1 MSSQFLNL
9 RGDPIPQEQVLG
21 YGGSAVVLLQEG
33 IAVKTPLRYLWSS
46 DSDVEV
52 NLDTVRRE
60 QDIYRRLQSDKD
72 DRSKGIVRCIGF
84 SAESTQLAYMA
95 NGDLRA
101 YLQKHRP
108 PHELQLAWF
117 REMARTLCY
126 IHDQRVLVADIAA
139 RNFLLDTDLS
149 VKICDFTEASLLP
162 LECNMET
169 VDDNGYTTQIDV
181 GLLGTVMYEVMTG
194 TKCKVDLFEHN
205 SPADGRAHWP
215 ERKCLPSTEG
225 LWLDRIVEGCWDGEF
240 RSAHSLLRAL
250 DSVDLHRAY
259 PVDHTCTASFLHSIE
274 EYTRDQ
280 PITIIIGVLGLTM
293 FTFMIGRRVFLVP
306 LCFFRYRTSQTI
318 LDRPTRYKY
327 VLATSSCLL

>member
-1 MSSQFLNL
+1 MSSPFLDL

-21 YGGSAVVLLQEG
+21 CGSSAVVLLQGG

-46 DSDVEV
+46 DSDVAV
-52 NLDTVRRE
+52 NLHCVRRE

-72 DRSKGIVRCIGF
+72 DRSKGIVSCIEF

-108 PHELQLAWF
+108 PPELQLAWF

-126 IHDQRVLVADIAA
+126 IHDKRVLVADIAT

-149 VKICDFTEASLLP
+149 TKICDFSEASLLP
-162 LECNMET
+162 LESNMET

-194 TKCKVDLFEHN
+194 TKCEVDLFEHN
-205 SPADGRAHWP
+205 SPTDGRAHWP
-215 ERKCLPSTEG
+215 ERKSLPSTEG
-225 LWLDRIVEGCWDGEF
+225 LWLDRIVEACWNGEF

-250 DSVDLHRAY
+250 DSIDPRPY
-259 PVDHTCTASFLHSIE
+259 PVDQPRTASFLHSI
-274 EYTRDQ
+274 
-280 PITIIIGVLGLTM
+280 
-293 FTFMIGRRVFLVP
+293 
-306 LCFFRYRTSQTI
+306 
-318 LDRPTRYKY
+318 K
-327 VLATSSCLL
+327 